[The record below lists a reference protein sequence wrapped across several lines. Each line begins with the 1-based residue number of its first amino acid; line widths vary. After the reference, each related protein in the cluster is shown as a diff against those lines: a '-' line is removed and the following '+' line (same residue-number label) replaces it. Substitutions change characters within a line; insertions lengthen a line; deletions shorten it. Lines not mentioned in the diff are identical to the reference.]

1 MGDIEKAILTG
12 KSTLQLISINP
23 GVCKACGAP
32 AKPITIGGVQAPGF
46 LCEKCDMEAT
56 AQIAAT
62 EKELAAAK
70 DRAYKERTR
79 QLFEQSNLG
88 VKFERAT
95 FTSFQKRQGTEQ
107 ALSLCRKWAEG
118 YPPKNGK
125 GLVIEGP
132 TGAGKTHL
140 AAAITHDLLDRGAEV
155 IFQSVPD
162 LLLRI
167 RGTFNKNSEFTE
179 EQIMRRL
186 IEIEVLVLDD
196 MGAEKMTDWAETT
209 IYNLIDQ
216 RYRHE
221 KPIIITTNLNLSEIG
236 DRIGPR
242 TMDRLAESYVN
253 VKLKASSYRR
263 RASDND

>member
-1 MGDIEKAILTG
+1 MRTWKA
-12 KSTLQLISINP
+12 SP
-23 GVCKACGAP
+23 GICKDCGAP
-32 AKPITIGGVQAPGF
+32 AKPLQIGSQTVPGF
-46 LCEKCDMEAT
+46 LCEKCDKAT
-56 AQIAAT
+56 AEQIAAT
-62 EKELAAAK
+62 EKELQEAK
-70 DRAYKERTR
+70 DRAYRDRTR

-95 FTSFQKRQGTEQ
+95 FAAFEKRQGTEG
-107 ALSLCRKWAEG
+107 ALSACKKWANG
-118 YPPKNGK
+118 YPPKHGQ

-132 TGAGKTHL
+132 TGSGKTHL
-140 AAAITHDLLDRGAEV
+140 AAAITHDLLEKGIEV

-167 RGTFNKNSEFTE
+167 RGTFNKNSELTE

-186 IEIEVLVLDD
+186 IEVEVLVLDD
-196 MGAEKMTDWAETT
+196 LGAEKMTDWTETT

-221 KPIIITTNLNLSEIG
+221 RPIIITTNLNLGEIG

-242 TMDRLAESYVN
+242 TMDRLAESYVS
-253 VKLKASSYRR
+253 VKLKATSYRR
-263 RASDND
+263 RA

>member
-1 MGDIEKAILTG
+1 MKIK
-12 KSTLQLISINP
+12 P
-23 GVCKACGAP
+23 GVCRMCGAP
-32 AKPITIGGVQAPGF
+32 AREVEYKGRMVPGF
-46 LCEKCDMEAT
+46 YCQKCGDEMDAILKAED
-56 AQIAAT
+56 
-62 EKELAAAK
+62 EEREAAK

-95 FTSFQKRQGTEQ
+95 FDAWERRDGTQ
-107 ALSLCRKWAEG
+107 AAFNACQKWACNW
-118 YPPKNGK
+118 PPKNGQ

-132 TGAGKTHL
+132 TGSGKTHL
-140 AAAITHDLLDRGAEV
+140 AAAITHELLDKGVEV

-167 RGTFNKNSEFTE
+167 RGSYNRNAEFTE
-179 EQIMRRL
+179 EQIIRRL
-186 IEIEVLVLDD
+186 VDIELLVLDD
-196 MGAEKMTDWAETT
+196 LGAEKMTDWTETT

-221 KPIIITTNLNLSEIG
+221 RPVIITTNLNLSEIG

-242 TMDRLAESYVN
+242 TMDRLVESYLN
-253 VKLKASSYRR
+253 VRLKANSYRR
-263 RASDND
+263 RTGRA